1 MLNKNNICKSK
12 LNLLWS
18 ICVLFYS
25 SFVRTSAYANV
36 YFKTKCECI
45 RQINIHRSEV
55 HCGSVFEPGGSS
67 LPYYCTPPV
76 CVPDVF
82 GALAVWRLS
91 KKKMLAWECRSIRS
105 GFCGLPS
112 YCAPLVCV
120 PDVIWVL
127 AVWWHNKPQTQSP
140 RIHGSPQTLS
150 TVLPTS
156 RLGLKT
162 TSAPRQFVW
171 VLRD

>member
-1 MLNKNNICKSK
+1 MLDQNNICKSK

-25 SFVRTSAYANV
+25 SFVCTSAYANV
-36 YFKTKCECI
+36 YFETICECI

-55 HCGSVFEPGGSS
+55 HCGSAFKPGGSG
-67 LPYYCTPPV
+67 LPYYYTPPV

-91 KKKMLAWECRSIRS
+91 KTNKKAWECRSIRL
-105 GFCGLPS
+105 GFCGLAS
-112 YCAPLVCV
+112 DCALLVCV
-120 PDVIWVL
+120 PDVIGVL
-127 AVWWHNKPQTQSP
+127 AVWWHNISKTQS
-140 RIHGSPQTLS
+140 RSPQT

-156 RLGLKT
+156 RVGLKT
-162 TSAPRQFVW
+162 TSALRQFLW